1 MRDWGEVPLT
11 QLALN
16 AFLKN
21 RFGSSRTGK
30 AGQSDG
36 PKNERSELLP
46 GGSLVSARKIVLS
59 GQWGRV
65 FGPLDVD
72 IDRGGLNLIAAPPG
86 AARTAFLMA
95 LCGRMKLKSGHLT
108 VLGHVNDHRAV
119 FNDSSIACFD
129 ELDAPHP
136 SVTVQDLITEQIRWE
151 SGFFKWVPLAGTG
164 ELEEMCGYLFE
175 GLALPP
181 IDAFIADLPE
191 LHQLLLRIAVANT
204 RRPPLLVV
212 GRLDAMSDEA
222 QQADLVDRLVTLGEE
237 QSVIAAD
244 VNANDYGGQASE
256 VVEVEGLLE
265 FQQRMKPARE
275 LADSERPINAPAARS
290 GGGEDS

>member
-1 MRDWGEVPLT
+1 MS
-11 QLALN
+11 LN
-16 AFLKN
+16 VFLKK
-21 RFGSSRTGK
+21 RLGGFSSTGSVGLPGTPKREGTG
-30 AGQSDG
+30 
-36 PKNERSELLP
+36 RLP

-72 IDRGGLNLIAAPPG
+72 IDRGGLNLIAAPQG

-108 VLGHVNDHRAV
+108 VLGHTNDHRAI
-119 FNDSSIACFD
+119 FNESNIACFD

-151 SGFFKWVPLAGTG
+151 SGFFKWVPLAKT
-164 ELEEMCGYLFE
+164 EDFKKMCGYLFE
-175 GLALPP
+175 GLSLPP
-181 IDAFIADLPE
+181 IDAFVADLPE

-212 GRLDAMSDEA
+212 GRLDAISDEV
-222 QQADLVDRLVTLGEE
+222 QQADLVDRLAMLGQR

-244 VNANDYGGQASE
+244 VNADDIEDRVSE
-256 VVEVEGLLE
+256 VVEVRGLLE

-275 LADSERPINAPAARS
+275 LADERPINAAHS
-290 GGGEDS
+290 DESNGEES

>member
-1 MRDWGEVPLT
+1 M
-11 QLALN
+11 
-16 AFLKN
+16 
-21 RFGSSRTGK
+21 
-30 AGQSDG
+30 
-36 PKNERSELLP
+36 
-46 GGSLVSARKIVLS
+46 LS

-72 IDRGGLNLIAAPPG
+72 IDRGGLNLIAAPRG

-108 VLGHVNDHRAV
+108 VLGHTNDHRAV
-119 FNDSSIACFD
+119 FKQSNIACFD

-151 SGFFKWVPLAGTG
+151 SGFFKWVPLAKA
-164 ELEEMCGYLFE
+164 EDLEEMCGYLFE
-175 GLALPP
+175 GLSLPP
-181 IDAFIADLPE
+181 IDAFVADLPE

-212 GRLDAMSDEA
+212 GRLDAISDEA
-222 QQADLVDRLVTLGEE
+222 QQDEMVDRLVMLGEE

-244 VNANDYGGQASE
+244 VNASDFDGRASE
-256 VVEVEGLLE
+256 VVEVRGLFE
-265 FQQRMKPARE
+265 FQQRIKPARA
-275 LADSERPINAPAARS
+275 LAEESRPINAAPS
-290 GGGEDS
+290 DQGDGES